1 MIRSILLLASSASFL
16 AYAQSDCTKLK
27 SLSLPDTAITSAELV
42 AAGPWRPPAAGPG
55 GGGAQAPAIQLP
67 AHCVIAATLTPSA
80 DSHIDI
86 EVWLPASDWNGKYE
100 AVGGGGWAGVISY
113 TALASAL
120 QEGYA
125 TSSTDTGHKGGDATF
140 APGHPE
146 KVVDFAYRAVHE
158 MTLKAKAIINAYY
171 GRAPKLSYW
180 NGCSTGGRQGLM
192 EAQRY
197 PEDFDA
203 ILAGA
208 AANYQTH
215 LHAFDLNLQTSIR
228 KEPGAFVPLV
238 KLNLLNK
245 AVLDA
250 CDAQDGVKDGFLNNP
265 PKCNF
270 DPAVL
275 ACKSGDAEICL
286 TPPQLEAV
294 KRAYAPVKTQK
305 GDVIYP
311 GYAKGS
317 EAGWNVLIG
326 QTADPVAVPLA
337 TYRYVLNQDP
347 KWDWHNFDLER
358 DVAAVDEKYGYIN
371 AIQPDLSAFKN
382 RGGKLLTY
390 HGWNDAGISP
400 NNSVNYHETVVKKMG
415 GKQDNWYRLFM
426 VPGMGHC
433 QGGPGPNQFN
443 MMGALERW
451 RETGKAPD
459 QILAEHVTTNRVDM
473 TRPLCPYPQVA
484 VWSGVGSTNDAS
496 NFSCKVQ

>member
-1 MIRSILLLASSASFL
+1 MTRTILLALSISFL
-16 AYAQSDCTKLK
+16 AYAQSDCAKLK
-27 SLSLPDTAITSAELV
+27 SLSLPDTQITSAELV
-42 AAGPWRPPAAGPG
+42 PAGPWRPPAGPG
-55 GGGAQAPAIQLP
+55 PQAPAIELP
-67 AHCVIAATLTPSA
+67 AHCVVAATLTPSS

-86 EVWLPASDWNGKYE
+86 EVWLPAADWNGKYE

-113 TALASAL
+113 TALAAAL

-158 MTLKAKAIINAYY
+158 MTVKAKAVISAYY
-171 GRAPKLSYW
+171 GKAPKLSYW

-203 ILAGA
+203 IVAGA
-208 AANYQTH
+208 PANYQTH
-215 LHAFDLNLQTSIR
+215 LHAFDLNLQGSIR
-228 KEPGAFVPLV
+228 KEPGAFVPVV
-238 KLNLLNK
+238 KLNMLNK
-245 AVLDA
+245 AVMAA
-250 CDAQDGVKDGFLNNP
+250 CDAQDGVKDGILSNP
-265 PKCNF
+265 LKCNY
-270 DPAVL
+270 DPSQL
-275 ACKSGDAEICL
+275 ACQSGDSETCL
-286 TPPQLEAV
+286 TAPQLAAV
-294 KRAYAPVKTQK
+294 QRAYSPVKNKK

-317 EAGWNVLIG
+317 EAGWTALIG
-326 QTADPVAVPLA
+326 NGPEPVSVPMG
-337 TYRYVLNQDP
+337 TYRYVLYGDP
-347 KWDWHNFDLER
+347 KWDWRNFDLER

-371 AIQPDLSAFKN
+371 AVNPDLSAFKN
-382 RGGKLLTY
+382 RGGKLIMY

-400 NNSVNYHETVVKKMG
+400 NNSVNYYESVQKKMG
-415 GKQDNWYRLFM
+415 GKQDNWYRLYM

-433 QGGPGPNQFN
+433 GGGNAPNQFN

-451 RETGKAPD
+451 RESSKAPD
-459 QILAEHVTTNRVDM
+459 QILAERVNNNKVDM
-473 TRPLCPYPQVA
+473 TRPLCPFPQVA
-484 VWSGVGSTNDAS
+484 VYSGVGSTNDAA